1 MEIQQLHLLV
11 ATEGSSGN
19 FEKFC
24 DEQVEHWEL
33 LHRHGISNNNIG
45 ISRATYYR
53 RKKWRKCSK
62 EA

>member
-1 MEIQQLHLLV
+1 MQCLLV

-24 DEQVEHWEL
+24 DEQVKHWEL
-33 LHRHGISNNNIG
+33 LHCHGISNNKQQGLVG

-53 RKKWRKCSK
+53 LGK
-62 EA
+62 

>member
-24 DEQVEHWEL
+24 DEQVKHWEL
-33 LHRHGISNNNIG
+33 LHCHGISNNKQQGLVG

-53 RKKWRKCSK
+53 WEK
-62 EA
+62 

>member
-1 MEIQQLHLLV
+1 MEIRQLHLLV

-24 DEQVEHWEL
+24 DEQVKHREL
-33 LHRHGISNNNIG
+33 LHRHGISNNNVG

-53 RKKWRKCSK
+53 LGK
-62 EA
+62 